1 MNAVSSRMPGLDRAP
16 SPAPHFDSFADTAHT
31 TLFDQIG
38 HSIGGDAADKLIADF
53 GGRRLYIPIAPT
65 AGGTITRSIGLLAA
79 LAMARAFGGD
89 RLLIPVTSAH
99 TRRRV
104 RIVAMRAEH
113 VSISRIAQELRCTE
127 RYVYKVLALNRA
139 PENHSRDYA
148 PLLKGRNRASG
159 SPETSS
165 ISRDCSPS
173 LEGRGRG
180 LGSSGP
186 SNVTAPTSATIAER
200 LKRGHI
206 NQRS

>member
-1 MNAVSSRMPGLDRAP
+1 MNAVSSRMPALDRAP
-16 SPAPHFDSFADTAHT
+16 SPAPRFNSFADTTHQR
-31 TLFDQIG
+31 LYDQIG
-38 HSIGGDAADKLIADF
+38 HSIGGDAADKLIADL

-65 AGGTITRSIGLLAA
+65 SGSTITRSIGLLAA

-89 RLLIPVTSAH
+89 RLLIPVTSDH

-127 RYVYKVLALNRA
+127 RYVYKVLASIRT
-139 PENHSRDYA
+139 PEIA
-148 PLLKGRNRASG
+148 
-159 SPETSS
+159 
-165 ISRDCSPS
+165 SRDCSPS

-180 LGSSGP
+180 LGSAGP
-186 SNVTAPTSATIAER
+186 SNAPATSAPIAER

>member
-1 MNAVSSRMPGLDRAP
+1 MNAVSSRIPALDRAP
-16 SPAPHFDSFADTAHT
+16 SPAPRFDSFADTAHT
-31 TLFDQIG
+31 RLFDQIG
-38 HSIGGDAADKLIADF
+38 HSIGDAAADKLIADL

-65 AGGTITRSIGLLAA
+65 SGSTIARSIGLLAA

-127 RYVYKVLALNRA
+127 RYVYKVLASTRA
-139 PENHSRDYA
+139 PE
-148 PLLKGRNRASG
+148 
-159 SPETSS
+159 SPP
-165 ISRDCSPS
+165 RDCSPS
-173 LEGRGRG
+173 LKGNGRGP
-180 LGSSGP
+180 GSS
-186 SNVTAPTSATIAER
+186 TTSAPIAER

>member
-1 MNAVSSRMPGLDRAP
+1 MNAVSGRMSALDRDP
-16 SPAPHFDSFADTAHT
+16 SPAPRFDSFADTVHA
-31 TLFDQIG
+31 TLYDQIG
-38 HSIGGDAADKLIADF
+38 HSIGGDAADKLIADL

-65 AGGTITRSIGLLAA
+65 SGSTIARSIGLLAA

-89 RLLIPVTSAH
+89 RLLIPVTSDH
-99 TRRRV
+99 YRRRV

-139 PENHSRDYA
+139 PESPPRDCV
-148 PLLKGRNRASG
+148 PPLKGRSRA
-159 SPETSS
+159 
-165 ISRDCSPS
+165 
-173 LEGRGRG
+173 
-180 LGSSGP
+180 LGSS
-186 SNVTAPTSATIAER
+186 TTSAPIAER

>member
-1 MNAVSSRMPGLDRAP
+1 MNAVSSRMSALDRAP
-16 SPAPHFDSFADTAHT
+16 SPAPRFNSFADAAHT
-31 TLFDQIG
+31 TLYDQIG
-38 HSIGGDAADKLIADF
+38 HSIGGDAADKLIADL

-65 AGGTITRSIGLLAA
+65 SGSTIARSIGLLAA

-89 RLLIPVTSAH
+89 RLLIPVTSDH
-99 TRRRV
+99 YRRRV

-139 PENHSRDYA
+139 PENPSR
-148 PLLKGRNRASG
+148 
-159 SPETSS
+159 E
-165 ISRDCSPS
+165 CSPS

-180 LGSSGP
+180 LGSA
-186 SNVTAPTSATIAER
+186 TTSAPIAER

>member
-1 MNAVSSRMPGLDRAP
+1 MNASPSRMPALDRAP
-16 SPAPHFDSFADTAHT
+16 LPAPRFNSFADTAHT
-31 TLFDQIG
+31 TLYDQIG
-38 HSIGGDAADKLIADF
+38 HSIGGDAADKLIADL

-65 AGGTITRSIGLLAA
+65 SGSTIARSIGLLAA

-89 RLLIPVTSAH
+89 RLLIPVTSDH
-99 TRRRV
+99 YRRRV

-139 PENHSRDYA
+139 PGI
-148 PLLKGRNRASG
+148 P
-159 SPETSS
+159 T
-165 ISRDCSPS
+165 RDCLPS

-180 LGSSGP
+180 SASSGP
-186 SNVTAPTSATIAER
+186 SNVPATTSAPIAER

-206 NQRS
+206 NQRL

>member
-1 MNAVSSRMPGLDRAP
+1 MNAVSSRMPAHDRAP
-16 SPAPHFDSFADTAHT
+16 SPAPPFNSFGDTAHT
-31 TLFDQIG
+31 TLYDQIG
-38 HSIGGDAADKLIADF
+38 HSIGGDAADKLVADL

-65 AGGTITRSIGLLAA
+65 SGSTITRSIGLLAA

-89 RLLIPVTSAH
+89 RLLIPVTSDH

-113 VSISRIAQELRCTE
+113 VSISRIARELRCTE

-139 PENHSRDYA
+139 PENPPRV
-148 PLLKGRNRASG
+148 
-159 SPETSS
+159 
-165 ISRDCSPS
+165 CSPS
-173 LEGRGRG
+173 VEGRARG
-180 LGSSGP
+180 SG
-186 SNVTAPTSATIAER
+186 TSATSAPIAER

>member
-1 MNAVSSRMPGLDRAP
+1 MNAVSSRMSALDRAP
-16 SPAPHFDSFADTAHT
+16 SPAPRFNSFADAAHT
-31 TLFDQIG
+31 TLYDQIG
-38 HSIGGDAADKLIADF
+38 HSIGGDAADKLIADL

-65 AGGTITRSIGLLAA
+65 SGSTIARSIGLLAA

-89 RLLIPVTSAH
+89 RLLIPVTSDH
-99 TRRRV
+99 YRRRV

-139 PENHSRDYA
+139 PENPPRDYA
-148 PLLKGRNRASG
+148 SLLKGGSRASG
-159 SPETSS
+159 SST
-165 ISRDCSPS
+165 
-173 LEGRGRG
+173 
-180 LGSSGP
+180 
-186 SNVTAPTSATIAER
+186 TSAPIAER